1 MFLFLLL
8 SISEEAENERMHLLT
23 ALQLKEPSL
32 VFRLAVIGAQGIK
45 REREG
50 ESKRARGGRQMGID
64 TQLEL
69 RGRKR
74 EREGQVSRL

>member
-32 VFRLAVIGAQGIK
+32 VFRLAVIGAQGIEKRKRGRVRASERGQTDVHRYTVGIERKEK
-45 REREG
+45 RE
-50 ESKRARGGRQMGID
+50 GGSGF
-64 TQLEL
+64 
-69 RGRKR
+69 
-74 EREGQVSRL
+74 